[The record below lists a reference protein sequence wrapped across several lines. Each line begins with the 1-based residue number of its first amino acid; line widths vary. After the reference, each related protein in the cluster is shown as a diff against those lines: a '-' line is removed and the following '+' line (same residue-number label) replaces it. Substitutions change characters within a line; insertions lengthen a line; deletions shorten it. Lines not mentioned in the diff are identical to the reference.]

1 MNGDFQNSVKNSD
14 EGDFIF
20 IDSPY
25 DLLSNNSFV
34 DYSKEG
40 FKKEDH
46 VRLSKVFKDLN
57 NRGCYCM
64 LTNHNTPLIN
74 ELYYDFNID
83 VVDVRRSINSKGNDR
98 KGKKVIITNYN

>member
-1 MNGDFQNSVKNSD
+1 MEDCD

-25 DLLSNNSFV
+25 DLLTNNSFV

-46 VRLSKVFKDLN
+46 IRLSKVFKDLN

-64 LTNHNTPLIN
+64 LTNHNTQLIN

-83 VVDVRRSINSKGNDR
+83 IVDVRRSINSNGNDR
-98 KGKKVIITNYN
+98 KGKEVIITNYN